1 VASLGEAFAPA
12 HGWILVWRLGARCAL
27 AMSAAGR
34 TRTPVSRRLWRRW
47 PAAAESHIPLN
58 AFVSAAEVGQACTRS
73 QVSVAFARMKN
84 GEAFGPAHGIDL
96 GVEAWGPPCTGYA

>member
-27 AMSAAGR
+27 AMS
-34 TRTPVSRRLWRRW
+34 
-47 PAAAESHIPLN
+47 LN
-58 AFVSAAEVGQACTRS
+58 AFVSAAEVGQARTRS

-96 GVEAWGPPCTGYA
+96 GVEAWGPPCTGYARILARSQHCPAAADA